1 MPRYKRYLLSFFIRV
16 ARSSSK
22 KAIRTL
28 VRLVRSC
35 LDAYARASVHSPV
48 SMSLCQTK
56 PRSLPSDSSSSISE
70 SAVNETQDAISGL
83 LVDTPRRD
91 SFSLTL
97 ERVLIGGTLI
107 ARAVTFLGDLT
118 RTRMSLSGPR
128 SEAFFDGS
136 ITCSFVTRDLE
147 VRDRHVQ
154 PSLDS
159 SFMPTHVTWCLLC
172 HRHSG

>member
-35 LDAYARASVHSPV
+35 LDAYTRASVHSLV

-70 SAVNETQDAISGL
+70 SAVDETQDAISGL
-83 LVDTPRRD
+83 LVDTPRRAL
-91 SFSLTL
+91 SL

-107 ARAVTFLGDLT
+107 ARVVTLLGDLT
-118 RTRMSLSGPR
+118 RTRMSLSGLR
-128 SEAFFDGS
+128 SEA
-136 ITCSFVTRDLE
+136 
-147 VRDRHVQ
+147 
-154 PSLDS
+154 
-159 SFMPTHVTWCLLC
+159 
-172 HRHSG
+172 